1 MEVLGQLAGGWRTD
15 EFDVPPPLLVLELE
29 NLDGLLSGLVSD
41 HELKLHVVRA
51 LDVVGLPVVVHAN
64 VGDLREALEIRPEG
78 LVEGSEGSADL
89 LEDVVDVNDPGRE

>member
-1 MEVLGQLAGGWRTD
+1 MD
-15 EFDVPPPLLVLELE
+15 EFDVLPPLLVLELE

-41 HELKLHVVRA
+41 HELKLRVVRA
-51 LDVVGLPVVVHAN
+51 LHVVGLVVVVHAN

-78 LVEGSEGSADL
+78 LVEGSEGSAGL